1 MAAEYSYIPSQIV
14 AEDANVAFMDGD
26 RACRKGFIDHRS
38 GSGVFTLKGANN
50 ACRTIYRVTFD
61 ANIAVAPAA
70 DGGVLGPVSVA
81 LTENGELL
89 GNATA
94 IVTAPGAIGNFFNVS
109 ITTFV
114 SLPCGCCKTVAVRNE
129 SDGTAIEVT
138 NANIIFERV
147 A

>member
-1 MAAEYSYIPSQIV
+1 MAAEYSFIPSQIV

-26 RACRKGFIDHRS
+26 RACRKGFIEHRS
-38 GSGVFTLKGANN
+38 GSGVFTIKGAGNG
-50 ACRTIYRVTFD
+50 CRSLYRVTFNG
-61 ANIAVAPAA
+61 NIAVAPAP
-70 DGGVLGPVSVA
+70 DGVLGPISIA
-81 LTENGELL
+81 LTENGEPL

-94 IVTAPGAIGNFFNVS
+94 IISAPVAIGDLFNVS

-114 SLPCGCCKTVAVRNE
+114 SLPCGCCKTVAVRNV

-138 NANIIFERV
+138 NANIIFDRV

>member
-1 MAAEYSYIPSQIV
+1 MPAEYSYIPDQIV

-26 RACRKGFIDHRS
+26 RACRKGFIEHRS
-38 GSGVFTLKGANN
+38 GSGIFTLKGANN
-50 ACRTIYRVTFD
+50 TCRTIYRVTFD

-70 DGGVLGPVSVA
+70 DGGVLGPISIA
-81 LTENGELL
+81 LTENGESL

-94 IVTAPGAIGNFFNVS
+94 VITPAAIGDFFNVS

-114 SLPCGCCKTVAVRNE
+114 SLPCGCCKTVAVRNV

-138 NANIIFERV
+138 NANIIFDRV

>member
-1 MAAEYSYIPSQIV
+1 MPAEYSYISSQIV
-14 AEDANVAFMDGD
+14 LEDANVAFMSGD
-26 RACRKGFIDHRS
+26 RDCRKGFIDHRS

-50 ACRTIYRVTFD
+50 ACRTIFRVTFD

-70 DGGVLGPVSVA
+70 DGGVLTPVSVA
-81 LTENGELL
+81 LTENGEVL

-94 IVTAPGAIGNFFNVS
+94 VVVPAAIGDAFNVS
-109 ITTFV
+109 ISTFIV
-114 SLPCGCCKTVAVRNE
+114 LSGCCCKTVAVRNV

>member
-1 MAAEYSYIPSQIV
+1 MAAEYSFIPSQIV

-26 RACRKGFIDHRS
+26 RACRKGFIEHRS
-38 GSGVFTLKGANN
+38 GSGVFTIKGAGNG
-50 ACRTIYRVTFD
+50 CRSLYRVTFD

-70 DGGVLGPVSVA
+70 DGGVLGPISIA
-81 LTENGELL
+81 LTENGESL

-94 IVTAPGAIGNFFNVS
+94 VVTPAAIGDFFNVS

-114 SLPCGCCKTVAVRNE
+114 SLPCGCCKTVAVRNV

-138 NANIIFERV
+138 NANIIFDRV

>member
-1 MAAEYSYIPSQIV
+1 MAAEYSYVPSQIV
-14 AEDANVAFMDGD
+14 AEDANVTFMDGD
-26 RACRKGFIDHRS
+26 RACRKGFIDHRN

-70 DGGVLGPVSVA
+70 DGGVLGPVSIA
-81 LTENGELL
+81 LTENGEEL

-94 IVTAPGAIGNFFNVS
+94 IVTPAAIGDFFSLS
-109 ITTFV
+109 ITTFIV
-114 SLPCGCCKTVAVRNE
+114 IFGGCCKSVAVRNV

-138 NANIIFERV
+138 NANIIIDRV

>member
-1 MAAEYSYIPSQIV
+1 MAAEYSFIPSQIV

-26 RACRKGFIDHRS
+26 RACRKGFIEHRS
-38 GSGVFTLKGANN
+38 GSGVFTIKGAGNG
-50 ACRTIYRVTFD
+50 CRSLYRVTFD

-81 LTENGELL
+81 LTENGEPL

-94 IVTAPGAIGNFFNVS
+94 TVTPAAIGDFFNVS

-114 SLPCGCCKTVAVRNE
+114 SLPCGCCKTVAVRNI

-138 NANIIFERV
+138 NANIIFDRV

>member
-1 MAAEYSYIPSQIV
+1 MAAEYSYVPSQIV

-61 ANIAVAPAA
+61 ANVAVAPAA

-94 IVTAPGAIGNFFNVS
+94 IVTPAAIGDFFNLS
-109 ITTFV
+109 ITTFIV
-114 SLPCGCCKTVAVRNE
+114 LSGCCCKTVAVRNA

>member
-1 MAAEYSYIPSQIV
+1 MAAEYSQIDSQIV
-14 AEDANVAFMDGD
+14 AINNNISFISGD
-26 RACRKGFIDHRS
+26 RACHKGFIDHRS
-38 GSGVFTLKGANN
+38 GSGVFTIKGANN
-50 ACRTIYRVTFD
+50 GCRALYRVTFD
-61 ANIAVAPAA
+61 ANIAVAPAP
-70 DGGVLGPVSVA
+70 DGVLGPVSVA

-94 IVTAPGAIGNFFNVS
+94 IVTPAAIGDFFNLS
-109 ITTFV
+109 ITTFIV
-114 SLPCGCCKTVAVRNE
+114 LSGCCCKTVAVRNA

>member
-1 MAAEYSYIPSQIV
+1 MAAEYSFIPSQVV

-26 RACRKGFIDHRS
+26 RACRKGFIEHRS
-38 GSGVFTLKGANN
+38 GSGVFTIKGAGNG
-50 ACRTIYRVTFD
+50 CRSLYRVTFD
-61 ANIAVAPAA
+61 ANIAVAPA
-70 DGGVLGPVSVA
+70 DEGGVLGPISIA
-81 LTENGELL
+81 LTENGEAL

-94 IVTAPGAIGNFFNVS
+94 VVTPAAIGDFFNVS

-114 SLPCGCCKTVAVRNE
+114 SLPCGCCKTVAVRNV

-138 NANIIFERV
+138 NANIIFDRV